1 MDFLN
6 QDFLFTNNLLPGLV
20 LVTYIL
26 VAIALIAIWKDKKVN
41 FRKLF
46 WTLFIVI
53 APLVG
58 VLAYFVLRKKTRK
71 STLQ

>member
-20 LVTYIL
+20 MVTYIL
-26 VAIALIAIWKDKKVN
+26 VAIALISIWKDRKVK

-46 WTLFIVI
+46 WTLLIVG
-53 APLVG
+53 APLIG
-58 VLAYFVLRKKTRK
+58 VLAYFTLGKKSRKER
-71 STLQ
+71 LQ